1 MQAAHILM
9 AAPVLVALAKPRLLD
24 KLAQY
29 MAVVVVVVVT
39 MPHATK
45 PAIIQHPVAQERW

>member
-9 AAPVLVALAKPRLLD
+9 AAPVLVALAKPRFLD

-29 MAVVVVVVVT
+29 MAVAVVVVVT

-45 PAIIQHPVAQERW
+45 PAIIPQSVVQERW